1 MKKLKVFVL
10 SAFTSI
16 FLISCGKSV
25 PSNPDEYLHKI
36 VNSEVQKTTS
46 NLSRLQNLYSK
57 ALQNKDYEANE
68 QIKLSIEDSYWDLV
82 NTVIKLS
89 GTDLGVDSST
99 FLSIDSISFNDNIKV
114 QKNDIGIN
122 LNLALNDTEIVHA
135 NITSFTDKAET
146 YFELPELLGSAIK
159 VPYTIESLLQEAGI
173 NLSLKDY
180 METSAKFFSLD
191 YKSFID
197 GLFSSIVSQIKNVE
211 QSEVEVSA
219 GKNNVLTSKYTLL
232 SVTLTEEILKNMSN
246 AMKEYCNSSK
256 EFDSILNG
264 LLSLTS
270 SLSNQEINTQEIKEE
285 IIYSLENLFNS
296 YVLID
301 SKLMIY
307 ADALKSQGFA
317 LKLSEDYSDFE
328 LSLVKVSKKNSFGE
342 NINLS
347 VQGNNIVLAGDGSV
361 NGSKISGDYYLDYNN
376 SNYVTFKVVDL
387 ENSEKNLSFGGKV
400 AVSFSNAF
408 FKLFEYDIDKS
419 ITALLKSFSYV
430 FEAKGNESEAKISL
444 SLTDKELN
452 PFFSLTTES
461 KTNLKTS
468 SALKVPADYIDFDD
482 NDKIYAELENLNLD
496 KILENI
502 DKSSISSDLKTL
514 LRISSEYAEE
524 IIKDNLF

>member
-1 MKKLKVFVL
+1 M
-10 SAFTSI
+10 I
-16 FLISCGKSV
+16 
-25 PSNPDEYLHKI
+25 
-36 VNSEVQKTTS
+36 
-46 NLSRLQNLYSK
+46 
-57 ALQNKDYEANE
+57 
-68 QIKLSIEDSYWDLV
+68 

-264 LLSLTS
+264 LISLTS
-270 SLSNQEINTQEIKEE
+270 SLANQTCYK
-285 IIYSLENLFNS
+285 
-296 YVLID
+296 
-301 SKLMIY
+301 
-307 ADALKSQGFA
+307 KST
-317 LKLSEDYSDFE
+317 DYC
-328 LSLVKVSKKNSFGE
+328 
-342 NINLS
+342 
-347 VQGNNIVLAGDGSV
+347 
-361 NGSKISGDYYLDYNN
+361 
-376 SNYVTFKVVDL
+376 
-387 ENSEKNLSFGGKV
+387 
-400 AVSFSNAF
+400 
-408 FKLFEYDIDKS
+408 
-419 ITALLKSFSYV
+419 
-430 FEAKGNESEAKISL
+430 
-444 SLTDKELN
+444 
-452 PFFSLTTES
+452 
-461 KTNLKTS
+461 
-468 SALKVPADYIDFDD
+468 
-482 NDKIYAELENLNLD
+482 
-496 KILENI
+496 
-502 DKSSISSDLKTL
+502 
-514 LRISSEYAEE
+514 
-524 IIKDNLF
+524 

>member
-36 VNSEVQKTTS
+36 VNSEVQKITS
-46 NLSRLQNLYSK
+46 NLSRLQDLYSK

-285 IIYSLENLFNS
+285 IINSLENVFNS

-347 VQGNNIVLAGDGSV
+347 VQGENIVLAGDGSV

-376 SNYVTFKVVDL
+376 NNFVTFKVVDL

-482 NDKIYAELENLNLD
+482 NDKIYAELEDLNLD

-514 LRISSEYAEE
+514 LRIASEYAEE

>member
-1 MKKLKVFVL
+1 MKKLKVFFL

-135 NITSFTDKAET
+135 NITSFTDKTET

-197 GLFSSIVSQIKNVE
+197 GLLSSIVSQIKNVE

-270 SLSNQEINTQEIKEE
+270 SLSNQEINSQEIKEE
-285 IIYSLENLFNS
+285 IINSLENVFNS

-347 VQGNNIVLAGDGSV
+347 VQGDNIVLAGDGSV

-387 ENSEKNLSFGGKV
+387 ENSEKKSFIRWKSC
-400 AVSFSNAF
+400 SFF
-408 FKLFEYDIDKS
+408 FKC
-419 ITALLKSFSYV
+419 
-430 FEAKGNESEAKISL
+430 
-444 SLTDKELN
+444 
-452 PFFSLTTES
+452 
-461 KTNLKTS
+461 
-468 SALKVPADYIDFDD
+468 
-482 NDKIYAELENLNLD
+482 
-496 KILENI
+496 IL
-502 DKSSISSDLKTL
+502 
-514 LRISSEYAEE
+514 
-524 IIKDNLF
+524 

>member
-16 FLISCGKSV
+16 FLISCGKTV

-68 QIKLSIEDSYWDLV
+68 QIKLSIEDSCWDLI

-264 LLSLTS
+264 LISLTR
-270 SLSNQEINTQEIKEE
+270 
-285 IIYSLENLFNS
+285 
-296 YVLID
+296 
-301 SKLMIY
+301 
-307 ADALKSQGFA
+307 
-317 LKLSEDYSDFE
+317 
-328 LSLVKVSKKNSFGE
+328 
-342 NINLS
+342 
-347 VQGNNIVLAGDGSV
+347 
-361 NGSKISGDYYLDYNN
+361 
-376 SNYVTFKVVDL
+376 
-387 ENSEKNLSFGGKV
+387 
-400 AVSFSNAF
+400 
-408 FKLFEYDIDKS
+408 
-419 ITALLKSFSYV
+419 
-430 FEAKGNESEAKISL
+430 
-444 SLTDKELN
+444 SLT
-452 PFFSLTTES
+452 
-461 KTNLKTS
+461 
-468 SALKVPADYIDFDD
+468 I
-482 NDKIYAELENLNLD
+482 
-496 KILENI
+496 
-502 DKSSISSDLKTL
+502 
-514 LRISSEYAEE
+514 
-524 IIKDNLF
+524 

>member
-1 MKKLKVFVL
+1 MKKLKIFFF

-16 FLISCGKSV
+16 LLISCGKSA
-25 PSNPDEYLHKI
+25 PSNPDEYLQKI
-36 VNSEVQKTTS
+36 INSEVQKTTS
-46 NLSRLQNLYSK
+46 NLNQLQSFYSK
-57 ALQNKDYEANE
+57 ALQNKNYEENE
-68 QIKLSIEDSYWDLV
+68 QIKLSIEDSCWDLI
-82 NTVIKLS
+82 NTIIKLS
-89 GTDLGVDSST
+89 GTDLGVDLSS

-135 NITSFTDKAET
+135 NITSFTDKGET
-146 YFELPELLGSAIK
+146 YFQLPELLGSVIK
-159 VPYTIESLLQEAGI
+159 VPYTIESLFHNAGI
-173 NLSLKDY
+173 NISLKDC
-180 METSAKFFSLD
+180 MEISTKFYSLD
-191 YKSFID
+191 YKTFID

-256 EFDSILNG
+256 ELDSIIDG
-264 LLSLTS
+264 LVSLTG
-270 SLSNQEINTQEIKEE
+270 SLSYQEINSQEIKEE
-285 IIYSLENLFNS
+285 LINLLEDVFDS
-296 YVLID
+296 YQIID

-317 LKLSEDYSDFE
+317 FKLSEEYSDFE

-347 VQGNNIVLAGDGSV
+347 VQGDNIVLAGDGSV
-361 NGSKISGDYYLDYNN
+361 NGSKISGDYYLDLNN
-376 SNYVTFKVVDL
+376 INFATFKVFDM
-387 ENSEKNLSFGGKV
+387 EASEKNLSFGGKV

-419 ITALLKSFSYV
+419 ITSLLKSFSYV
-430 FEAKGNESEAKISL
+430 FEAKGNASEANLSL
-444 SLTDKELN
+444 LLTDKELN
-452 PFFSLTTES
+452 PYLSLIVAS
-461 KTNLKTS
+461 KTNLKTPV
-468 SALKVPADYIDFDD
+468 ALEIPADYIDFDD
-482 NDKIYAELENLNLD
+482 DDKIYDELKNLSLD

-514 LRISSEYAEE
+514 LRMASGYAEE
-524 IIKDNLF
+524 YLQYNLF

>member
-1 MKKLKVFVL
+1 M
-10 SAFTSI
+10 
-16 FLISCGKSV
+16 
-25 PSNPDEYLHKI
+25 
-36 VNSEVQKTTS
+36 
-46 NLSRLQNLYSK
+46 YSK

-68 QIKLSIEDSYWDLV
+68 QIKLSIEDSCWDLI
-82 NTVIKLS
+82 NTVIKLN

-135 NITSFTDKAET
+135 NITSFTDKTET
-146 YFELPELLGSAIK
+146 YFELPEFLGSAIK

-256 EFDSILNG
+256 EFDSIVNG

-270 SLSNQEINTQEIKEE
+270 SLSNQEINSQEIKEE
-285 IIYSLENLFNS
+285 IINSLENLFNS

-342 NINLS
+342 
-347 VQGNNIVLAGDGSV
+347 NNIVLAGDGSV